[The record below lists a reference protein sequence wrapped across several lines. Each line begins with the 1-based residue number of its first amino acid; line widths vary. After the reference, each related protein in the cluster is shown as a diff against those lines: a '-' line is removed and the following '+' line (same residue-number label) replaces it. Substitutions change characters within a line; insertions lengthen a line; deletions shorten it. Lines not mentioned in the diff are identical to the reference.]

1 MKYEMLH
8 PISEFLIMSQKK
20 DKLYMNESF
29 KPLKLV
35 KHANSVKRLIA
46 MVDVYV
52 TVILWINHQL
62 KRQTTKMVT
71 TEEDTHLSRMRLK
84 V

>member
-1 MKYEMLH
+1 MLH

-52 TVILWINHQL
+52 TVIL
-62 KRQTTKMVT
+62 
-71 TEEDTHLSRMRLK
+71 
-84 V
+84 